1 MGRDIDYH
9 WPLMDFAYN
18 VEHTLSSVQALDPD
32 GNQVRLG
39 TLWEDQPAV
48 LVFIREFG

>member
-1 MGRDIDYH
+1 
-9 WPLMDFAYN
+9 MDFAFN
-18 VEHTLSSVQALDPD
+18 VEHTLASVQALDTA
-32 GNQVRLG
+32 GSQVRLG